1 MTHIF
6 TGADCLK
13 HDAGYGFPESPER
26 LKRILAGFDASW
38 DVTEVSDHPQLERVL
53 ETVHEPRYLEIFR
66 RAVERGDGLL
76 GSSDNPL
83 TSETW
88 VAASS
93 AASAALSAAD
103 WVAAGNGNAF
113 AAIRPPG
120 HHAESKL
127 AMGFCYF
134 NNVAAVAQHLISNH
148 GLERVAIYDF
158 DVHHGNGTQEIF
170 YERGDVLFA
179 STHQWPFYPG
189 TGAAAETGRG
199 GGDGRTVNVPLPA
212 GTGDQD
218 FLAALR
224 DSIVPAL
231 ENYRPEAL
239 LVSAGLD
246 AWRGDPL
253 GDMRLSE
260 AAFAEIGTVLRELA
274 NRLCSGRLLTVL
286 EGGYD
291 LEALSNLIRA
301 YLRGS
306 GESVGS
312 A

>member
-1 MTHIF
+1 MTRIF
-6 TGADCLK
+6 TGIDCLA
-13 HDAGYGFPESPER
+13 HDAGYGFPESPAR
-26 LKRILAGFDASW
+26 LERILGGFDSSW
-38 DVTEVSDHPQLERVL
+38 DVAEVSEHPQLMEVL

-83 TSETW
+83 TKETW
-88 VAASS
+88 KAATS

-103 WVAAGNGNAF
+103 WAAEGNGQAF
-113 AAIRPPG
+113 TAVRPPG

-127 AMGFCYF
+127 AMGFCYL
-134 NNVAAVAQHLISNH
+134 NNTAAAVEHLIRSH
-148 GLERVAIYDF
+148 GFERIAVYDF

-170 YERGDVLFA
+170 YKRADVLFT

-189 TGAAAETGRG
+189 TGSATETGRG
-199 GGDGRTVNVPLPA
+199 PGEGKTLNVPLPA
-212 GTGDQD
+212 GTGDRD
-218 FLAALR
+218 FLSAIR

-231 ENYRPEAL
+231 ARHEPDVL
-239 LVSAGLD
+239 VVSAGFD
-246 AWRGDPL
+246 AWRDDPM
-253 GDMRLSE
+253 GGMRLSE
-260 AAFAEIGTVLRELA
+260 TAFAEIGVLLRELA
-274 NRLCSGRLLTVL
+274 DRVCSGRLLSVL

-291 LEALSNLIRA
+291 LDALSRLVRS

-306 GESVGS
+306 EQT